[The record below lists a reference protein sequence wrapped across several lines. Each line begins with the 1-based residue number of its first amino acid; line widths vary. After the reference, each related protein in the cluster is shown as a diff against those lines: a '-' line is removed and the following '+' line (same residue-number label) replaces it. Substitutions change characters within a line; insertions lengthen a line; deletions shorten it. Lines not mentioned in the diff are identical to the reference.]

1 MAGAAVILQGNI
13 VPSGTD
19 RTTISGRLQ
28 DDCCGCGDAKFAI
41 EYEPGKTVL
50 TQSEFDRIVAEFNSA
65 VKKPGWWY
73 PLWPLCMLFHCFTCH
88 GCDPHRRGGC
98 CDFALDKVAEQ
109 MNTQYANRGVQFT
122 IKTRLEPSLWAAI
135 PICGDCCDVDI
146 TESYFL
152 VIQQQASRHD
162 LRVAAGMN
170 C

>member
-1 MAGAAVILQGNI
+1 MTGQQKIDYLIESLGAIKNRVMDGATMTVGATGSAALGGVI
-13 VPSGTD
+13 V
-19 RTTISGRLQ
+19 
-28 DDCCGCGDAKFAI
+28 DDAMNDALI
-41 EYEPGKTVL
+41 

-98 CDFALDKVAEQ
+98 FDFVLDKVAEQ

-122 IKTRLEPSLWAAI
+122 IKTRLENSLWAAI
-135 PICGDCCDVDI
+135 PFCGDCFESY
-146 TESYFL
+146 ESYFL
-152 VIQQQASRHD
+152 VIQQQAGGR
-162 LRVAAGMN
+162 R